1 MAPIWD
7 YIIIGGG
14 SAGCVLANRLS
25 ARSTNKVLLVEA
37 GRDYAPGSEPVEI
50 KDVYPYR
57 ASFNK
62 TYQWQDLKVRFRPV
76 PHNQPEA
83 SPLRPYGQARIVG
96 GGSSINGALA
106 NRGTPED
113 YDEWESLGAAG
124 WGWRDVLPYFRKL
137 EHDLDF
143 QGPLHGDAGPIKIS
157 RVLNREWPGFTRA
170 AAEAF
175 AGEGFPDI
183 GDQNGVFDD
192 GWFAMALSTDR
203 RQRVSAAMGY
213 LDAETRARPNLT
225 IRSNTQ
231 VMGIVIR
238 EGAATGIALEDGSTI
253 DGREIIVAAGALQ
266 SPAMLLRAGI
276 GDAADLKGLGIEV
289 IADRPGV
296 GRNLQEHPSIAMSAW
311 IKPQARMGAT
321 PRRHVQMALRY
332 SSDLPE
338 MPRNDM
344 FTVVVAKS
352 AWHPIGV
359 RIGTLFSWINK
370 PYSSG
375 RLTLSSASPRDY
387 PTVAFELL
395 SDPRDFVRM
404 RECVRRMAGFFAA
417 PAMQAASSAP
427 FVATH
432 GTLAALVGQISLR
445 NWLMTGVPAIA
456 MDMVPA
462 LRRLF
467 IERMLSPDGALT
479 DALTNDERL
488 DELVRTH
495 TIGGWHASG
504 TCKMGDATDRLA
516 VVDPDSARVY
526 GVRGLRVIDASVM
539 PSIPRANTNI
549 PVIMLAE
556 KIADGILMA
565 DRRHSTQEVTQ

>member
-1 MAPIWD
+1 MPQMWD
-7 YIIIGGG
+7 YIIVGGG

-37 GRDYAPGSEPVEI
+37 GMDYAPGSEPAEI

-62 TYQWQDLKVRFRPV
+62 GFQWQDLKVRFQPV
-76 PHNQPEA
+76 PHNRPEA
-83 SPLRPYGQARIVG
+83 SPLRPYGQARVVG
-96 GGSSINGALA
+96 GGSSINGELA
-106 NRGTPED
+106 NRGTPDD

-124 WGWRDVLPYFRKL
+124 WGWNGVLPYFRKL
-137 EHDLDF
+137 ETDLDF
-143 QGPLHGDAGPIKIS
+143 QGPLHGDSGPIKIS
-157 RVLNREWPGFTRA
+157 RVMNREWPGFTRA
-170 AAEAF
+170 AADAF
-175 AGEGFPDI
+175 TDESYRDI

-192 GWFAMALSTDR
+192 GWFAMSLSTNR
-203 RQRVSAAMGY
+203 HQRISTAMGY

-225 IRSNTQ
+225 IRSNTRVTNI
-231 VMGIVIR
+231 VMR
-238 EGAATGIALEDGSTI
+238 EGAAVGIKLEDGTTI
-253 DGREIIVAAGALQ
+253 DGREIVIAAGALQ
-266 SPAMLLRAGI
+266 SPAMLLRVGI
-276 GDAADLKGLGIEV
+276 GDAGDSKALGIDV

-311 IKPQARMGAT
+311 IKPHARMGAT

-332 SSDLPE
+332 SSGMPE
-338 MPRNDM
+338 MPPNDM

-370 PYSSG
+370 PYSAG
-375 RLTLSSASPRDY
+375 RVKLKSASPNDY
-387 PTVAFELL
+387 ADVAFELL

-404 RECVRRMAGFFAA
+404 RDCVRRMAGFFAA
-417 PAMQAASSAP
+417 PSMHAAASAP

-445 NWLMTGVPAIA
+445 NWLMTGIPALA

-462 LRRLF
+462 LRRTF
-467 IERMLSPDGALT
+467 IERMLSQDGPLDTALK
-479 DALTNDERL
+479 DEEKL
-488 DELVRTH
+488 DELVRKH

-504 TCKMGDATDRLA
+504 TCKMGDASDKLA
-516 VVDPDSARVY
+516 VVDPQSARVY
-526 GVRGLRVIDASVM
+526 GVRGLRVVDASVM
-539 PSIPRANTNI
+539 PTVPRANTNI

-556 KIADGILMA
+556 KIADGILAA
-565 DRRHSTQEVTQ
+565 DGGTR